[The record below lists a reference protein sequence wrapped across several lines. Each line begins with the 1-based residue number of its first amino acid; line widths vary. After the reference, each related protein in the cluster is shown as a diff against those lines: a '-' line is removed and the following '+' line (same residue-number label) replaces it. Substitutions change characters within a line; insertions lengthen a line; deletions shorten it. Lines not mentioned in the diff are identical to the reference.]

1 MSIGLC
7 KIIPYAPSTAPRT
20 PRSGVFASSQGRG
33 SAPPAVFALCFGRG
47 RTPPLHC
54 HCEERSDAA
63 IRIPAPAGAELPPP
77 LCKGR
82 WQREALTEG
91 LSKRTFRAPARGTF
105 APGGLFSVSAPL
117 FAAAFALKCRAVQL
131 WQELFLNGGQR
142 PPPTFAA
149 KWQRRDLI
157 IALPLRRVF
166 PKREGHRPPSLVV
179 SRLGDFQGGRE
190 IEIPSPLNGAFGYFC
205 RY

>member
-33 SAPPAVFALCFGRG
+33 SAPPAVFALCIGRG

-54 HCEERSDAA
+54 HCQERSDAA

-117 FAAAFALKCRAVQL
+117 FAAAFALKCKCTSFYRGR
-131 WQELFLNGGQR
+131 NQR
-142 PPPTFAA
+142 
-149 KWQRRDLI
+149 QRR
-157 IALPLRRVF
+157 RRGDSPF
-166 PKREGHRPPSLVV
+166 DRTTKLNSRDRVV
-179 SRLGDFQGGRE
+179 QAAE
-190 IEIPSPLNGAFGYFC
+190 NHKA
-205 RY
+205 

>member
-33 SAPPAVFALCFGRG
+33 
-47 RTPPLHC
+47 RTPSLHC
-54 HCEERSDAA
+54 HCQERSDAA

-91 LSKRTFRAPARGTF
+91 LSKRTFRAPVRGTF

-149 KWQRRDLI
+149 LRQRRDLI
-157 IALPLRRVF
+157 IALPGVGVS
-166 PKREGHRPPSLVV
+166 KGEGRSPPLLVV

>member
-7 KIIPYAPSTAPRT
+7 KIIPYAPSTAPCT

-33 SAPPAVFALCFGRG
+33 
-47 RTPPLHC
+47 RTPSLHC

-63 IRIPAPAGAELPPP
+63 IRIPAPAGAELSPP

-82 WQREALTEG
+82 WQREALTVG

-117 FAAAFALKCRAVQL
+117 FAAAFTLKCKCTSFYRGR
-131 WQELFLNGGQR
+131 NQR
-142 PPPTFAA
+142 
-149 KWQRRDLI
+149 QRR
-157 IALPLRRVF
+157 RRGDSPF
-166 PKREGHRPPSLVV
+166 DRTTKLNSRDRVV
-179 SRLGDFQGGRE
+179 QAAE
-190 IEIPSPLNGAFGYFC
+190 NHKA
-205 RY
+205 